1 MRRQVPRGGA
11 AVQARAVH
19 PRGRAGPRPP
29 RRRQAAQ
36 QPRAAVPEP
45 GTAYGKLLFKQH
57 MGAFG
62 DNT

>member
-1 MRRQVPRGGA
+1 MIRRQVPRSGA
-11 AVQARAVH
+11 AVQACAVH

-45 GTAYGKLLFKQH
+45 GDTRLITICGMPWKQKNIH
-57 MGAFG
+57 
-62 DNT
+62 